1 MALWQEKLSCEP
13 GDLCRGV
20 LELSSV
26 GISFVSISYF
36 SLSHSDR
43 SRCAS
48 VYVWFCSILVS
59 ISLYTRLAH
68 VFPHL
73 RNMYVVICS
82 PVIVLRV
89 A

>member
-13 GDLCRGV
+13 GDLCRGYSSLAV
-20 LELSSV
+20 SGFLSSLL
-26 GISFVSISYF
+26 SY

-59 ISLYTRLAH
+59 ISLYIRLAH

-73 RNMYVVICS
+73 RNM
-82 PVIVLRV
+82 
-89 A
+89 